1 MDRVH
6 KLLTQLVVTVIFRS
20 FSHVRHKIDQFTV
33 EKHFYSRQARGEGD
47 QRKNWTRSV
56 LMRLYVVYNLNQCD
70 YASDDRVAKIGGQ
83 IPHPARSQGARTCC
97 SCPLNVGQE
106 NLTKWKWVRSFSA
119 TNRARITL
127 GSDVIEKRIHG
138 PFDRSLASLTWC
150 YCLLTVLLHQ
160 RTLTKSPRSS
170 ISDSDTQQIWL
181 PVCTN

>member
-97 SCPLNVGQE
+97 SCPLNVE
-106 NLTKWKWVRSFSA
+106 MSA
-119 TNRARITL
+119 EFLTL
-127 GSDVIEKRIHG
+127 GSDVIERRIHG
-138 PFDRSLASLTWC
+138 PFDRSLASLMWC